1 MSEEDIIRKKTQYG
15 LNHDI
20 ADGILSDLN
29 GEQSQYFNYNKKIND
44 VHKFLYYNKETPTK
58 NYDTI
63 LDRLKNPI
71 IYSVQLNPEI
81 ERYQALNNWLGEAYQ
96 LTSVGTFIAHPGD
109 AKASTIYNYEYRNF
123 GQQVKRN
130 VSHTATKH
138 REVQNS
144 IKGIRS
150 KVRIAII
157 TDAENSYIT
166 FKGDFGTNVEVHNGA
181 TFYNGSMVDLDNNSL
196 GADAMG

>member
-1 MSEEDIIRKKTQYG
+1 MSEEDIIRKKAQYG

-20 ADGILSDLN
+20 ADGILSNLK
-29 GEQSQYFNYNKKIND
+29 GEQSQYFDYNEKIND
-44 VHKFLYYNKETPTK
+44 VYKFLYYNKETPTK
-58 NYDTI
+58 NYDSI